1 MRPSFNRVRI
11 RSRTP
16 PSPNW
21 AKTNRARETLGRSL
35 LAPCADSTSCLSL
48 TLRSAGTGSVAQ
60 HGRLRQK
67 SCGIVVG
74 ADGCRRSDKKTA
86 LTLLDILAA
95 TSSSLSSILS
105 VDEGL

>member
-1 MRPSFNRVRI
+1 
-11 RSRTP
+11 
-16 PSPNW
+16 
-21 AKTNRARETLGRSL
+21 
-35 LAPCADSTSCLSL
+35 
-48 TLRSAGTGSVAQ
+48 
-60 HGRLRQK
+60 
-67 SCGIVVG
+67 VG